1 MSWRAGILGVMCAV
15 VLGAGCA
22 TEPERFANIPE
33 PRLVAPA
40 ASTPA
45 RPLPPVGGSEVGLEI
60 RPVAPAEPPPR
71 VAVEDP
77 GQVAQIPAPEPAV
90 ATAEGLVEVFPKP
103 DPQEGGAVKPPRTP
117 AGDWWDLEEWLMA
130 RGWSALHP
138 VPHGRELRQESDGV
152 GGTLAV
158 VVGQKKSWWNGTQV
172 WLGFEPRLEKGRI
185 RVHRLD
191 LESHFEVLMAATAP
205 VVLRD
210 RSVMIDAGHG
220 GRNVGTRSIAGN
232 RFEKEFTLDWAE
244 RLRVLLEGKGWR
256 VVMTRTNDVDLGLAE
271 RVAMADSA
279 GVSLFVSLH
288 FNSGFPNREA
298 AGLETYTLTPRGMAS
313 HVVRDYVDEPG
324 RRYPNNAHDAVNLRL
339 ALGLHRALLAT
350 TAQTDRGVRHARFME
365 VLRQQ
370 ERPAVLIEGGYLSN
384 PQEATRVQTEEFR
397 QKLAEAVASGLP

>member
-1 MSWRAGILGVMCAV
+1 MLGVMCVV

-33 PRLVAPA
+33 SRLAAPLP
-40 ASTPA
+40 STPA
-45 RPLPPVGGSEVGLEI
+45 RPLPPVGAGGVALEI

-77 GQVAQIPAPEPAV
+77 GQAVQIPSADPVV
-90 ATAEGLVEVFPKP
+90 ATPEGSVEATPKP
-103 DPQEGGAVKPPRTP
+103 DPQEGGGVKPLRTP

-158 VVGQKKSWWNGTQV
+158 MVGQKKSWWNGTQV
-172 WLGFEPRLEKGRI
+172 WLGFEPRLDKGRI

-256 VVMTRTNDVDLGLAE
+256 VVMTRTNDMDLGLAE
-271 RVAMADSA
+271 RVAMADAA

-324 RRYPNNAHDAVNLRL
+324 RRYPNNAHDAANLRL
-339 ALGLHRALLAT
+339 ALGVHRALLAT
-350 TAQTDRGVRHARFME
+350 TGQTDRGVRHARFME

-384 PQEATRVQTEEFR
+384 SQEAARVQTEEFR
-397 QKLAEAVASGLP
+397 QKLAEAVAVGLP

>member
-1 MSWRAGILGVMCAV
+1 MLGVMCAV

-33 PRLVAPA
+33 SRLAAAAAPL
-40 ASTPA
+40 PVL
-45 RPLPPVGGSEVGLEI
+45 PLPPVGGGEAALEI
-60 RPVAPAEPPPR
+60 RPVAPADPPPR

-77 GQVAQIPAPEPAV
+77 GQAVQIPAADLVV
-90 ATAEGLVEVFPKP
+90 ATAEGSVEGLSEP
-103 DPQEGGAVKPPRTP
+103 DPQEGSGVKPLRTP

-158 VVGQKKSWWNGTQV
+158 MVGQKKSWWNGTQV
-172 WLGFEPRLEKGRI
+172 WLGFEPRMEKGRI

-220 GRNVGTRSIAGN
+220 GRNAGTRSIAGN

-256 VVMTRTNDVDLGLAE
+256 VVMTRTNDIDLGLAE
-271 RVAMADSA
+271 RVAMADAA
-279 GVSLFVSLH
+279 GVTLFVSLH

-339 ALGLHRALLAT
+339 ALGVHRALLAT

-370 ERPAVLIEGGYLSN
+370 ERPALLIEGGYLSN
-384 PQEATRVQTEEFR
+384 PQEATHVQTEEFR
-397 QKLAEAVASGLP
+397 QKLAEAVAAGLP

>member
-1 MSWRAGILGVMCAV
+1 MLGVMGLV
-15 VLGAGCA
+15 LLGAGCA

-33 PRLVAPA
+33 SRLAAPA
-40 ASTPA
+40 ASPPA
-45 RPLPPVGGSEVGLEI
+45 RPLPPIGGGDAALEI

-77 GQVAQIPAPEPAV
+77 VQAVPIPAADPV
-90 ATAEGLVEVFPKP
+90 VTTAEGTVEGLLKA
-103 DPQEGGAVKPPRTP
+103 DPQEGVGLKPLRTP

-158 VVGQKKSWWNGTQV
+158 MVGQKKSWWNGTQV
-172 WLGFEPRLEKGRI
+172 WLGFEPRMEKGRI

-232 RFEKEFTLDWAE
+232 RFEKEFTLDWAQ
-244 RLRVLLEGKGWR
+244 RLRVLLEGRGWR
-256 VVMTRTNDVDLGLAE
+256 VVMTRTNDMDLGLAE
-271 RVAMADSA
+271 RVAMADAA

-339 ALGLHRALLAT
+339 AIGVHRALLAT
-350 TAQTDRGVRHARFME
+350 TGQTDRGVRHARFME

-397 QKLAEAVASGLP
+397 QKLAEAVAAGLP

>member
-1 MSWRAGILGVMCAV
+1 MLGVLCVV

-33 PRLVAPA
+33 SRLAAPAPSMPARLV
-40 ASTPA
+40 
-45 RPLPPVGGSEVGLEI
+45 PPVGGAETALEI
-60 RPVAPAEPPPR
+60 RPVAPADPPPR

-77 GQVAQIPAPEPAV
+77 GQAGQIPSADPVV
-90 ATAEGLVEVFPKP
+90 ATAEGSVEAISKP
-103 DPQEGGAVKPPRTP
+103 DPQEGSGAKPLRAP
-117 AGDWWDLEEWLMA
+117 AGEWLDLEEWLMA
-130 RGWSALHP
+130 RGWSTLHP

-152 GGTLAV
+152 GGTVAV
-158 VVGQKKSWWNGTQV
+158 MVGQKKSWWNGTQV

-185 RVHRLD
+185 KVHRLD
-191 LESHFEVLMAATAP
+191 LESHFEVLMAAAAP

-220 GRNVGTRSIAGN
+220 GRSVGTRSIAGN

-271 RVAMADSA
+271 RVALADAA

-339 ALGLHRALLAT
+339 AIGLHRALLAT
-350 TAQTDRGVRHARFME
+350 TGQTDRGVRHARFME

-370 ERPAVLIEGGYLSN
+370 QRPAVLIEGGYLSN
-384 PQEATRVQTEEFR
+384 PQEATRVQTEAFR
-397 QKLAEAVASGLP
+397 QKLAEAVAAGLP

>member
-1 MSWRAGILGVMCAV
+1 MSWRAVILGVMCV
-15 VLGAGCA
+15 VLLGAGCA
-22 TEPERFANIPE
+22 TEPERFAHIPE
-33 PRLVAPA
+33 SRLPVAPA
-40 ASTPA
+40 VPMAPA
-45 RPLPPVGGSEVGLEI
+45 IAEQEAGAGSLEI
-60 RPVAPAEPPPR
+60 RPVEPAEPPPR
-71 VAVEDP
+71 AAVEDP
-77 GQVAQIPAPEPAV
+77 GEGAQVVVPIPPV
-90 ATAEGLVEVFPKP
+90 VTADRME
-103 DPQEGGAVKPPRTP
+103 QEGAAPSPEKGSGTKPPRAP
-117 AGDWWDLEEWLMA
+117 IGDWWDLEHWLVE

-138 VPHGRELRQESDGV
+138 VPHGREVRQESDGV

-158 VVGQKKSWWNGTQV
+158 MAGQKKSWWNGTQV
-172 WLGFEPRLEKGRI
+172 WLGFEPRMEKGRLL
-185 RVHRLD
+185 VHRLD
-191 LESHFEVLMAATAP
+191 LQSHFEVLMTPMAP

-220 GRNVGTRSIAGN
+220 GRNAGTRSIAGN

-271 RVAMADSA
+271 RVALADAA

-324 RRYPNNAHDAVNLRL
+324 RSFPNNAHDAVNLRL
-339 ALGLHRALLAT
+339 AMGVHRALLAT
-350 TAQTDRGVRHARFME
+350 TGQADRGVRHARFME

-370 ERPAVLIEGGYLSN
+370 DRPAVLIEGGYLSN
-384 PQEATRVQTEEFR
+384 PHEAARVQTEEFR
-397 QKLAEAVASGLP
+397 QTLAEAVAAGLP

>member
-1 MSWRAGILGVMCAV
+1 MLGVMGLV
-15 VLGAGCA
+15 LLGAGCA

-33 PRLVAPA
+33 SRLAAPP
-40 ASTPA
+40 TPA
-45 RPLPPVGGSEVGLEI
+45 PSLPLPPVGAGGAALEI

-77 GQVAQIPAPEPAV
+77 GQAVQIPAADPVAATPEG
-90 ATAEGLVEVFPKP
+90 TAEGLSTLELR
-103 DPQEGGAVKPPRTP
+103 EGGGVKPLRTP

-158 VVGQKKSWWNGTQV
+158 MVGQKKSWWNGTQV

-256 VVMTRTNDVDLGLAE
+256 VVMTRTNDMDLGLAE
-271 RVAMADSA
+271 RVAMADAA

-339 ALGLHRALLAT
+339 ALGVHRALLAT

-384 PQEATRVQTEEFR
+384 PQEAARVQTAEFR
-397 QKLAEAVASGLP
+397 QKLAEAVAAGLP